1 VKSLHSAAF
10 SARITECLTP
20 HTLPVRALG
29 DTAFSAGEGLV
40 VRLHESGWLL
50 IESED
55 GVYRL
60 FEPPLADSS
69 FLRLFRN
76 AHFPKLQYIFI
87 VVKAH

>member
-29 DTAFSAGEGLV
+29 DTAFSAAGEGLV

-50 IESED
+50 IEE
-55 GVYRL
+55 
-60 FEPPLADSS
+60 
-69 FLRLFRN
+69 
-76 AHFPKLQYIFI
+76 
-87 VVKAH
+87 